1 MSQLH
6 LNAIVTQALLDEE
19 FRAAILNGQRRA
31 RLAAFD
37 LTDQE
42 REAVL
47 SIPAHD
53 LDGFIRQIEAYTC
66 PPLRWYEP
74 SVSKRSESLFPG
86 GASYVVG

>member
-6 LNAIVTQALLDEE
+6 LNAIVTQALLDDE

-42 REAVL
+42 REVVL

-53 LDGFIRQIEAYTC
+53 LDGFIRQIEAYTY
-66 PPLRWYEP
+66 PAVRWYE
-74 SVSKRSESLFPG
+74 SNTSKRSESLFLENTL
-86 GASYVVG
+86 YCVG

>member
-31 RLAAFD
+31 RLASFD
-37 LTDQE
+37 LTEQE
-42 REAVL
+42 REVVL

-53 LDGFIRQIEAYTC
+53 LDGFIRQIEAYTY
-66 PPLRWYEP
+66 PVLSWYQPSTTQRNEPLYTGSP
-74 SVSKRSESLFPG
+74 NYF
-86 GASYVVG
+86 VG

>member
-19 FRAAILNGQRRA
+19 FRAAILNGQRQA

-47 SIPAHD
+47 AIPAHD

-66 PPLRWYEP
+66 LVNHWYEATTP
-74 SVSKRSESLFPG
+74 KRTEALFSG
-86 GASYVVG
+86 SAAYFVG